1 MLTAGRLQGKLP
13 ARFPVWTLRACSS
26 ATRRR
31 SNLTQ
36 PPPCRTQGAPRSNGS
51 VWSSSFDSHV
61 FDLPGDFAVSFQDP
75 TVPDPTFVPLTTH
88 PLYNHNLIA
97 SNSEEN
103 LVALNEIW
111 GVIKK

>member
-1 MLTAGRLQGKLP
+1 M
-13 ARFPVWTLRACSS
+13 
-26 ATRRR
+26 
-31 SNLTQ
+31 
-36 PPPCRTQGAPRSNGS
+36 
-51 VWSSSFDSHV
+51 
-61 FDLPGDFAVSFQDP
+61 
-75 TVPDPTFVPLTTH
+75 PDPTFVPLTTH